1 MPHGS
6 DWPPA
11 NWIPDDPEQTRLDA
25 VLKAF
30 GPLEA
35 IVDYV
40 GPDWGTVSEPALFD
54 RPTRA
59 DEVAR
64 HVEHRIREAGRLY
77 WRVSRFRSVAATR
90 ELLDDLEIKLGA
102 VYRLMEQ
109 LPNVR
114 RAFNAAF
121 DRDVPDSA
129 GYRDLADNPCEDPYE
144 VDANLD
150 ESEVPENEKWARL
163 LLAIEDGWSRVGYL
177 LRRDV
182 DLGELLEQPPTKQKN
197 SERVLWETIFA
208 LLRECGVEPLEKY
221 QPLIHT
227 LRAVHLLL
235 GIEKPPNPNHV
246 GYVKSEF
253 LNSRPA
259 AGTARHWT
267 RRRNNP

>member
-1 MPHGS
+1 M
-6 DWPPA
+6 
-11 NWIPDDPEQTRLDA
+11 
-25 VLKAF
+25 LKAF
-30 GPLEA
+30 GPIEA

-40 GPDWGTVSEPALFD
+40 GPNWGAVPEPDLFE
-54 RPTRA
+54 RPTRS

-64 HVEHRIREAGRLY
+64 HVERKIRAAGLLY

-90 ELLDDLEIKLGA
+90 ELLDDLEIKLSV

-129 GYRDLADNPCEDPYE
+129 GYRDLPDNPREDPYE
-144 VDANLD
+144 IDANLV

-182 DLGELLEQPPTKQKN
+182 DLGELLEQPPTNQKTP
-197 SERVLWETIFA
+197 ERVLWEAIFA
-208 LLRECGVEPLEKY
+208 LLRECGVEPLERY

-227 LRAVHLLL
+227 LRAAHRLF
-235 GIEKPPNPNHV
+235 GIEQPPNAGHL

-253 LNSRPA
+253 LKQASEAVNSKA
-259 AGTARHWT
+259 LGEGGK
-267 RRRNNP
+267 